1 VEVTF
6 LASESLGT
14 RSMSTMIKAGR
25 VTIIIDPGV
34 ALAPRRYGLPPHPL
48 ELKRLSEHWD
58 RIKSAATSADIL
70 VVTHYHYDHHNP
82 QEPDIY
88 KEKTVLVKHPTNKIN
103 ASQRRRA
110 AFFLAQVR
118 PVAGSLEY
126 SDGKEFSIDD
136 VTVRFSQPVFHGT
149 SEKLGYV
156 TEVSVSHG
164 NRTLVFTSDVEGPSL
179 EEQAA
184 FVLEEEP
191 NIVICDGPVTYMLGY
206 RYAYESLEQSIAY
219 VSRIFRETN
228 VKEFIF
234 EHHLLRDLDWKEKLK
249 PLLLEAEECG
259 VKVETAAEF
268 MGLENEFLEAN
279 RKRLWEELGNK
290 QTFRD

>member
-1 VEVTF
+1 VKVTF

-14 RSMSTMIKAGR
+14 RSMSTMVKAGR

-34 ALAPRRYGLPPHPL
+34 ALAPMRYGLPPHPIEL
-48 ELKRLSEHWD
+48 ERLGEHWN
-58 RIKSAATSADIL
+58 RIKYAAASADVL

-82 QEPDIY
+82 QEPEVY
-88 KEKTVLVKHPTNKIN
+88 RGKTVLVKHPTSKIN
-103 ASQRRRA
+103 ASQKRRA
-110 AFFLAQVR
+110 AFFLAQIR

-126 SDGKEFSIDD
+126 SDGKEFSLDD
-136 VTVRFSQPVFHGT
+136 VAIRFSHPVFHGT

-156 TEVSVSHG
+156 TEVSVSYG
-164 NRTLVFTSDVEGPSL
+164 DSTLVFTSDVEGPSI
-179 EEQAA
+179 EDQVA
-184 FVLEEEP
+184 FVLEENP
-191 NIVICDGPVTYMLGY
+191 DIVICDGPVTYMLGY
-206 RYAYESLEQSIAY
+206 RYAYESFERSIAY

-249 PLLLEAEECG
+249 PLFLEAEECG

-279 RKRLWEELGNK
+279 RKRLWKGSE
-290 QTFRD
+290 TS